1 MNAMEL
7 AELNIGEDLDQLM
20 NLDPRGYGVCRV
32 LYQGS
37 RSYMG
42 EPIAMKCAKG
52 LKAELERDD
61 IVYIITGFV
70 LLPHKHAEMDGII
83 GAMLLARM
91 LVKAYGAKPVI
102 VCPVECEHA
111 VERLADVVGLHLYDK
126 TEQIKEYPIAVGRV
140 IFTKDARLAE
150 KQADELMESLP
161 PKAVI
166 AIEAPG
172 ANCKGVYHNA
182 KGFDLSDLEA
192 KADILFQKCK
202 KAGIYNMAIGDLG
215 NELGM
220 GAIGEH
226 LQKYVPYMETNGC
239 TCGCGGGS
247 AAAVAADDIITTTI
261 SHWGAEAL
269 IAATAW
275 LWKRP
280 DLIHSKDMEIE
291 AIKTAS
297 NCGMVD
303 MYGWLDYC
311 IDGIELQFHLDLL
324 EMMRGC
330 VVSALGQFEQCAD
343 WYEKVMEKQFFAAC
357 T

>member
-1 MNAMEL
+1 MEAREL
-7 AELNIGEDLDQLM
+7 AELNVGEDLDQLM
-20 NLDPRGYGVCRV
+20 NLDPRGYGVCRI

-37 RSYMG
+37 RKYMG

-52 LKAELERDD
+52 LKAALVQED

-70 LLPHKHAEMDGII
+70 LMPHKHAEMDGII

-102 VCPVECEHA
+102 ICPKECEEA
-111 VERLADVVGLHLYDK
+111 TKKLADVVGLHLYDDAA
-126 TEQIKEYPIAVGRV
+126 QIKEYPIAVGRV
-140 IFTKDARLAE
+140 IFTKDTLLAE
-150 KQADELMESLP
+150 KQAEELMTSLP

-166 AIEAPG
+166 ALEAPG
-172 ANCKGVYHNA
+172 ANQRGVYHNA
-182 KGFDLSDLEA
+182 KGFDLSELEA
-192 KADILFQKCK
+192 KTDILFKKCK
-202 KAGIYNMAIGDLG
+202 EAGIYNMAIGDLG

-220 GAIGEH
+220 GAISEH
-226 LQKYVPYMETNGC
+226 LRKYVHYMEENGC
-239 TCGCGGGS
+239 ACGCGGGS
-247 AAAVAADDIITTTI
+247 VAAVAADDIITTTI
-261 SHWGAEAL
+261 SHWGAEAV

-275 LWKRP
+275 LLRRP

-311 IDGIELQFHLDLL
+311 IDGIEMKFHVELL

-330 VVSALGQFEQCAD
+330 VINSLDQFELCAV
-343 WYEKVMEKQFFAAC
+343 WYDKVIEKQFFAQQ
-357 T
+357 

>member
-1 MNAMEL
+1 MEARKL
-7 AELNIGEDLDQLM
+7 AELNIGENLDQLM

-37 RSYMG
+37 RAFMG

-52 LKAELERDD
+52 LKAVLSKED

-91 LVKAYGAKPVI
+91 LVKTYGAKPVI
-102 VCPVECEHA
+102 ICPKECEYA
-111 VERLADVVGLHLYDK
+111 VEKLADVVGLHLYDDAK
-126 TEQIKEYPIAVGRV
+126 QMKEYPIAIGRV
-140 IFTKDARLAE
+140 IFTKDTQQAE
-150 KQADELMESLP
+150 KQADEIMASLP

-172 ANCKGVYHNA
+172 ANSKGVYHNA
-182 KGFDLSDLEA
+182 KGLDLSQLEA
-192 KADILFQKCK
+192 KTDILFRKCQE
-202 KAGIYNMAIGDLG
+202 AGVYNMAIGDLG

-220 GAIGEH
+220 GAIREH
-226 LQKYVPYMETNGC
+226 LEKYVPYMEKNGC

-247 AAAVAADDIITTTI
+247 AAAVEADEIITTTI
-261 SHWGAEAL
+261 SHWGAEAV

-280 DLIHSKDMEIE
+280 ELIHSKDMEIE

-311 IDGIELQFHLDLL
+311 IDGIELQFHVELL
-324 EMMRGC
+324 EMMRSC
-330 VVSALGQFEQCAD
+330 VVSALEQFEQCTD
-343 WYEKVMEKQFFAAC
+343 WYEKVMEKQFFASAF
-357 T
+357 